1 MTSHISG
8 AVFWPVAVVALA
20 ALVLWIWQ
28 AIAAARLR
36 KRLTAAEEDVR
47 VREAEAAHLVDV
59 RLPAVEMGGRRPQQ
73 GLREGRLAGTAYAA
87 RMDEAVER
95 FVGAAEKAR
104 VRADQSAKATL
115 KAAMRSV
122 QALANEQQLSI
133 SDMQDRH
140 DNPHVLQGLMEID
153 HANSQFGRRAQA
165 IAVLCGSWPGRQR
178 AASPLIDVLRGAK
191 SRIRDYQR
199 VEIGTGPDVDVVS
212 RAVEPVVLAVAELL
226 DNATRH
232 SQPNTSVEVTVRPA
246 HNGTTIVI
254 DDAGVGMD
262 DLEVSVAVERLA
274 GGENL
279 DINRLG
285 DPPQFGFAVI
295 GVLAARYGF
304 SVSVDTRSPYGGVR
318 AVLFLPKALLATAG
332 TAAAPVV
339 ARAAAHARAAAQ
351 DDLPVRTP
359 AAART
364 QAPAPQPL
372 PPAAPA
378 VVRAVEAEPA
388 VRTRHETAVAE
399 TVYGRGPGEDVPE
412 TPITGAT
419 AGGLPK
425 RRRREISEEQLAAR
439 HAHVAAPAAD
449 EDTGPIRSPYETAS
463 RMGAFAR
470 GTRSGRAENAD
481 DEGTTQE

>member
-8 AVFWPVAVVALA
+8 AVFWPVAVVALV
-20 ALVLWIWQ
+20 ALVLWVRQ
-28 AIAAARLR
+28 AVATARLGRRLAAA
-36 KRLTAAEEDVR
+36 EQQVR
-47 VREAEAAHLVDV
+47 DREAEVRIRDAEVAHLIDV
-59 RLPAVEMGGRRPQQ
+59 RLPAVELGGRRPQQ
-73 GLREGRLAGTAYAA
+73 GLRDGRLAGTVYAD
-87 RMDEAVER
+87 RMDQVVNR
-95 FVGAAEKAR
+95 FVGTVEKAR

-140 DNPHVLQGLMEID
+140 DSPYVLQDLMEID

-199 VEIGTGPDVDVVS
+199 VEIGQSPDVDVVS

-232 SQPNTSVEVTVRPA
+232 SQPNTSVEVTLRPA

-262 DLEVSVAVERLA
+262 ELEVSIAVERLD

-332 TAAAPVV
+332 TAAAPVA
-339 ARAAAHARAAAQ
+339 ARAAAHLRASAPAE
-351 DDLPVRTP
+351 LPVRTP
-359 AAART
+359 VRAAAVPAAAG
-364 QAPAPQPL
+364 QAPA
-372 PPAAPA
+372 
-378 VVRAVEAEPA
+378 AEPA
-388 VRTRHETAVAE
+388 HERA
-399 TVYGRGPGEDVPE
+399 PGDDDIPE

-425 RRRREISEEQLAAR
+425 RRRREVGEDQLAAR
-439 HAHVAAPAAD
+439 HARTAEPAD
-449 EDTGPIRSPYETAS
+449 EDTGPIRTPYETAS

-470 GTRSGRAENAD
+470 GTRSGRAESAD